1 MLFSGILTQI
11 GINQGPVV
19 LTGHLH
25 PDYDSAAS
33 CLLMRHFLH
42 QLEIDTRICLYGQM
56 DAHGGAVLKK
66 YGWDPALLFSPLPE
80 DALLILCD
88 CHTTKL
94 PGRVIACA
102 DHHPTMDAPDIPVY
116 QNESASSAGRVIY
129 EAAMTHGL
137 APDRQADFLA
147 LSSVYMDTLSC
158 SSSKF
163 QEKDKPWIQETA
175 ARWGFDVPALQRE
188 GLCLTDLSQSADIL
202 CRNGFRDYI
211 FGKYRVASSYLQVE
225 AEDPS
230 FVSDLL
236 CRCAAACETQ
246 GYDVWLFLYYVPL
259 KKTTDVYRYDRYIK
273 KWTRERHTVLLSR
286 GNDVIPALE
295 RSLLE

>member
-1 MLFSGILTQI
+1 MLFSGILTQLEI
-11 GINQGPVV
+11 HQGPVA

-33 CLLMRHFLH
+33 CLLMRHFLN
-42 QLEIDTRICLYGQM
+42 QLGIDAQICLYGQM
-56 DAHGGAVLKK
+56 EAHGAALLER
-66 YGWDPALLFSPLPE
+66 YGWDSVPLFSPLPE

-116 QNESASSAGRVIY
+116 QNKQASSAGRVIY
-129 EAAMTHGL
+129 EAAVAHGL
-137 APDRQADFLA
+137 VTDREADFLA
-147 LSSVYMDTLSC
+147 LSSIYMDTLSC

-163 QEKDKPWIQETA
+163 QERDKPWIRETA
-175 ARWGFDVPALQRE
+175 ARWGFDMPALRRE
-188 GLCLTDLSQSADIL
+188 GLCLTDLSQSVEIL
-202 CRNGFRDYI
+202 CQNGFRDYT

-225 AEDPS
+225 SEEPS
-230 FVSDLL
+230 LVRDLL
-236 CRCAAACETQ
+236 CRCAEACETQ
-246 GYDVWLFLYYVPL
+246 GYDVWIFLYYIPL
-259 KKTTDVYRYDRYIK
+259 KRTTDVYQYDRYIK
-273 KWTRERHTVLLSR
+273 KWTREHHTALLSR
-286 GNDVIPALE
+286 GNNVIPALE

>member
-1 MLFSGILTQI
+1 MLFSGILTQL
-11 GINQGPVV
+11 GINQGPVA

-42 QLEIDTRICLYGQM
+42 RLGIDAQICLYGQM
-56 DAHGGAVLKK
+56 DVHGAALLEK
-66 YGWDPALLFSPLPE
+66 YGWNPASLFSPLPE

-102 DHHPTMDAPDIPVY
+102 DHHPTMEVPHIPVY
-116 QNESASSAGRVIY
+116 QNRPASSAGRVIY
-129 EAAMTHGL
+129 EAAVAHGL

-147 LSSVYMDTLSC
+147 LSSIYMDTLSC

-163 QEKDKPWIQETA
+163 QERDKPWIREIA
-175 ARWGFDVPALQRE
+175 ARRNFDLPALQRE
-188 GLCLTDLSQSADIL
+188 GLCLTDLSQSLEKL
-202 CRNGFRDYI
+202 CQNGFRDYT
-211 FGKYRVASSYLQVE
+211 FGKYRVASSYLQME
-225 AEDPS
+225 ADAPS
-230 FVSDLL
+230 LVQDLL
-236 CRCAAACETQ
+236 RRCAAACETQ
-246 GYDVWLFLYYVPL
+246 GYDIWIFLCYIPL

-273 KWTRERHTVLLSR
+273 KWTREHHAALLSR
-286 GNDVIPALE
+286 GNNVIPTLE